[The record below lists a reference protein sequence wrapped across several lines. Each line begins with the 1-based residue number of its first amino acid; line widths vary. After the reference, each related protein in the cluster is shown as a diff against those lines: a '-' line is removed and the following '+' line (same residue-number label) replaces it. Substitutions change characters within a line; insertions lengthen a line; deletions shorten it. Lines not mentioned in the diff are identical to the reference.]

1 MVNKLNLKKI
11 LYIIHIL
18 SGIFLIV
25 GYILL
30 LFSNLLSLNDYTF
43 YSLIILYLSSL
54 VILLIYW
61 KKLIST
67 HKTYF
72 LIISAL
78 FSLFFGAWILIFG
91 LIFLG
96 QYLQEIF
103 G

>member
-43 YSLIILYLSSL
+43 YSLIIFYLSSL
-54 VILLIYW
+54 VILIIYW

-72 LIISAL
+72 LII
-78 FSLFFGAWILIFG
+78 
-91 LIFLG
+91 
-96 QYLQEIF
+96 E
-103 G
+103 

>member
-1 MVNKLNLKKI
+1 MHYE

-43 YSLIILYLSSL
+43 YSLIIFYLSSL
-54 VILLIYW
+54 VILIIYW

>member
-1 MVNKLNLKKI
+1 MLKKFNLKQL

-18 SGIFLIV
+18 TGIGVII

-30 LFSNLLSLNDYTF
+30 LLSNLLSLNDYTF
-43 YSLIILYLSSL
+43 YSLIIFYLSSL
-54 VILLIYW
+54 VILIIYW

-72 LIISAL
+72 LIISVL
-78 FSLFFGAWILIFG
+78 FSLFIGTWILIFG

-96 QYLQEIF
+96 QYSQEIF